1 MIYFRSE
8 LTFSERVNMT
18 WQLVW
23 PTVAAQF
30 AWGFTVYVLLGV
42 TSQNAELVFFVPYLL
57 VIAPWLVRRMVRRRY
72 EGFRLKTLVEGT
84 EAPLGFTESFK
95 VMWLLNWRTSVL
107 ILGLLL
113 VVSFFGQFL
122 SVQLSTLVP
131 TAQQAP
137 FVNSMGVSLLENAGA
152 MILMPLVM
160 PGMFRKRYQGFRM
173 AVERNAKPKPKAG
186 TKARSALLL

>member
-1 MIYFRSE
+1 VIYFRSE
-8 LTFSERVNMT
+8 LGFSERVNLT

-30 AWGFTVYVLLGV
+30 AWGFTVYVMLGV

-57 VIAPWLVRRMVRRRY
+57 VIAPWLVRRMMRLRY
-72 EGFRLKTLVEGT
+72 AGFRLKTLVDGVESPM
-84 EAPLGFTESFK
+84 AFTESFK

-122 SVQLSTLVP
+122 SVQLSSLVP

-137 FVNSMGVSLLENAGA
+137 FVNSMGVSLLENAAA
-152 MILMPLVM
+152 MILMPLVI
-160 PGMFRKRYQGFRM
+160 PGMLRKRYQGFRV
-173 AVERNAKPKPKAG
+173 AVQRLGKHP
-186 TKARSALLL
+186 